1 MEAALVCF
9 KYFLMKESS
18 VKGAQGD
25 NSGETLV
32 SQLCTPAQFCREEG
46 GRPAAFAGE
55 RTGMCREAS
64 AGPLLASVLDAQILG
79 LHYHLECI
87 HQAADPPC
95 ISRQM
100 QELENILA
108 KAKARQA
115 YRGTFPGLND
125 STESENAT
133 AASGPS
139 AGHLGASGASGCM
152 STGGGAIYASALQ
165 STVHCL
171 TNVEEG
177 FRDAAPMCAPDGVVE
192 LQADFGY
199 STEKVPVANV

>member
-1 MEAALVCF
+1 
-9 KYFLMKESS
+9 
-18 VKGAQGD
+18 
-25 NSGETLV
+25 
-32 SQLCTPAQFCREEG
+32 
-46 GRPAAFAGE
+46 
-55 RTGMCREAS
+55 MCREAS

-79 LHYHLECI
+79 LHYQLECI

-108 KAKARQA
+108 QAKARQA
-115 YRGTFPGLND
+115 NRGTFPGLND

-152 STGGGAIYASALQ
+152 STGGGAIYAVAEP
-165 STVHCL
+165 CL
-171 TNVEEG
+171 TNVEKG

-192 LQADFGY
+192 LQAHVGY
-199 STEKVPVANV
+199 STEKVPVASV